1 MKENFRPV
9 SILPTLSKIFKKYM
23 FTKMSTQMSNGYSIK
38 FFRINN
44 AVNEMKSIQYS
55 TLPSGNIG
63 NMERSVDKGEVFGAL
78 LKDLSKAFDSLDHEL
93 LTAKLKACLHYDS
106 LTIIYQTENRE
117 QKLRILTVLG

>member
-23 FTKMSTQMSNGYSIK
+23 FTKMSTQMSNVYSIK

-55 TLPSGNIG
+55 TLPSDNIG
-63 NMERSVDKGEVFGAL
+63 NMEEV
-78 LKDLSKAFDSLDHEL
+78 
-93 LTAKLKACLHYDS
+93 C
-106 LTIIYQTENRE
+106 R
-117 QKLRILTVLG
+117 